1 MTHGRTYDEQRFS
14 PLTQITAQNVAAL
27 RLAWHHDL
35 PADARPHEATPLVVD
50 GVMYV
55 TSSWSRVHAL
65 DARSGAL
72 LWTYDPKVPGEWA
85 VNACCDLVN
94 RGAAAWNGRIYIG
107 TIDGRLLALDAASG
121 KPLWDVMT
129 IPHASPLPGRMGS
142 EFNSDP
148 ILPEEGGESYRY
160 SITGAPR
167 VVKGKV
173 IIGNGGA
180 DLGVRG
186 YASAYDAETGK
197 LLWRFYTVPG
207 NPSRP
212 FEHPV
217 LERAAS
223 TWTGEWWKFG
233 GGGTVWDSI
242 AFDPALDLV
251 YIGVG
256 NGGPWNQA
264 FRSPGGGDNLFL
276 ASIVAL
282 RADTGEYVWHYQ
294 TTPGETWDFTATQ
307 HMILADLAIDGRT
320 RHVIMQAP
328 KNGFFYV
335 LDRATGELLSA
346 RPIVPVNWA
355 SGVDMKSGR
364 PIEAREARYGATGK
378 NWVSWQGPTGGHNW
392 QPMSFN
398 PQTGL
403 VYIPANV
410 VPFAYVANDR
420 FDWKQLAWNPG
431 VDVTA
436 GGELGRSS
444 GNLPPGI
451 APGPRL
457 IAWDPIAQREAW
469 QMRLPGIWNGGVL
482 STAGNLVFQGTGA
495 GQFAAYRADTG
506 TQLWSMDAQA
516 GIVAAPIAY
525 EVEGEQ
531 YIAIE
536 VGRAGEVNANIP
548 RILAFKLKGTDALP
562 AVVHPERTM
571 PQLPPEEARASVVA
585 QGKQLY
591 RAFCF
596 NCHGF
601 DAVGGNGAAPDLRY
615 SAMLGSAAA
624 WRSTVHDGDR
634 AARGMVGFG
643 AEIDEDDVEALRAF
657 VIHQAHGTM
666 TEMSE

>member
-14 PLTQITAQNVAAL
+14 PLTQISAKNVAAL

-35 PADARPHEATPLVVD
+35 PPDARPHEATPLVVD

-72 LWTYDPKVPGEWA
+72 VWTYDPKVPGEWA

-94 RGAAAWNGRIYIG
+94 RGAAAWNGRIYVG
-107 TIDGRLLALDAASG
+107 TIDGRLIALDAASG
-121 KPLWDVMT
+121 RLVWEVVT
-129 IPHASPLPGRMGS
+129 IPQGMGS
-142 EFNSDP
+142 ELNSDP
-148 ILPEEGGESYRY
+148 SLPVESYRY

-167 VVKGKV
+167 VVDGRV

-186 YASAYDAETGK
+186 YVSAYDAETGK

-207 NPSRP
+207 DPSRP

-217 LERAAS
+217 LETAAE
-223 TWTGEWWKFG
+223 TWSGEWWKFG

-242 AFDPALDLV
+242 AFDPKLDLV

-256 NGGPWNQA
+256 NGAPWNQA
-264 FRSPGGGDNLFL
+264 IRSPGGGDNLFL

-282 RADTGEYVWHYQ
+282 RADTGEYTWHYQ
-294 TTPGETWDFTATQ
+294 TTPGESWDFTATQ
-307 HMILADLAIDGRT
+307 HMILADLEIGGRT
-320 RHVIMQAP
+320 RPVIMQAP

-346 RPIVPVNWA
+346 RPFVPVNWA
-355 SGVDMKSGR
+355 TGVDLKSGR
-364 PIEAREARYGATGK
+364 PIEAREARYGDTGK
-378 NWVSWQGPTGGHNW
+378 IWVSWQGPTGGHNW
-392 QPMSFN
+392 QPMSFS
-398 PQTGL
+398 PQNRL

-410 VPFAYVANDR
+410 VPFAYVASEA

-436 GGELGRSS
+436 GAELAMNVARLPGEL
-444 GNLPPGI
+444 
-451 APGPRL
+451 APGLRL
-457 IAWDPIAQREAW
+457 IAWDPVAEREVW
-469 QMRLPGIWNGGVL
+469 HTRVPGIWNGGVL

-495 GQFAAYRADTG
+495 GTFAAFQADTG
-506 TQLWSMDAQA
+506 AQLWSADAQG

-525 EVEGEQ
+525 EVDGEQ
-531 YIAIE
+531 FVAIE
-536 VGRAGEVNANIP
+536 VGRAGEVNVNIP
-548 RILAFKLKGTDALP
+548 RVLAFSLSGTDVLP
-562 AVVHPERTM
+562 EGAPVESKAPR
-571 PQLPPEEARASVVA
+571 PPPDEARAAVVA
-585 QGKQLY
+585 QGKRLY
-591 RAFCF
+591 RTFCF

-601 DAVGGNGAAPDLRY
+601 DAVGGNGAAPDLRF
-615 SAMLGSAAA
+615 SALLGSRDA
-624 WRSTVHDGDR
+624 WRATVHGGNL
-634 AARGMVGFG
+634 APRGMVGFG
-643 AEIDEDDVEALRAF
+643 IEIEEDEAEAIRAF
-657 VIHQAHGTM
+657 VIHQANSTT
-666 TEMSE
+666 TEVSE